1 MSEAHRKL
9 KLTNVRHATANT
21 FLKSIGG
28 KIFMDIHIPLPRIKL
43 LNPDF
48 PNKSTGIINGLSS
61 GLLNW
66 NDIAYPQMY
75 DLYQTLLSNFWK
87 AQEINMQDDI
97 KQWDLLSATE
107 QDVFLRINTQ
117 LASLDSLQT
126 PTMCQVMDYVTDSS
140 FKAIFAVIAQQEA
153 VHNESYSY
161 ILSSLVPINEQKER
175 FNQAK
180 NDPIVRKRNEL
191 ILDAYESFRENPSPQ
206 NLFQLGVNSINLEG
220 IYFYAGFAFFYHLA
234 RQQKMLKTSTMISYI
249 QRDEMQHAYFMAQF
263 LRILLTE
270 NPELNTEAN
279 IEYLYTSV
287 GQAVQLEKEWAHVIL
302 KDIEGIELSEYEEY
316 TEYLANKRLRQ
327 LGLQN
332 LFKERV
338 NPMPWIHI
346 FSDEMM
352 NETKS
357 DFFEQKSRTYAKV
370 TQSNGFDEL

>member
-1 MSEAHRKL
+1 MVIKGS
-9 KLTNVRHATANT
+9 LT
-21 FLKSIGG
+21 
-28 KIFMDIHIPLPRIKL
+28 RIKL
-43 LNPDF
+43 FNPEF
-48 PNKSTGIINGLSS
+48 PNKSTGIINGKSS

-97 KQWDLLSATE
+97 KQWDSLNETE

-126 PTMCQVMDYVTDSS
+126 PTMSQVMDYVTDSS
-140 FKAIFAVIAQQEA
+140 FKAIFAVISQQEA

-161 ILSSLVPINEQKER
+161 ILSSLVPLSQQNER

-180 NDPIVRKRNEL
+180 SDPIVRKRNEF
-191 ILDAYESFRENPSPQ
+191 ILEAYENFRQNPNPQ
-206 NLFQLGVNSINLEG
+206 TLFQLSVNSINLEG

-249 QRDEMQHAYFMAQF
+249 QRDEMQHTYFIAQF
-263 LRILLTE
+263 IRILLTE
-270 NPELNTEAN
+270 NPELNTEEN
-279 IEYLYTSV
+279 IAYVYQIID
-287 GQAVQLEKEWAHVIL
+287 QATKLEKEWAHYIL
-302 KDIEGIELSEYEEY
+302 AGIDGIDLDEFEGYV
-316 TEYLANKRLRQ
+316 EYLANKRFRQ
-327 LGLQN
+327 LGLN
-332 LFKERV
+332 NFYEDRN
-338 NPMPWIHI
+338 NPMPWIHV

-357 DFFEQKSRTYAKV
+357 DFFEQKSRTYSKV

>member
-1 MSEAHRKL
+1 MSVSTEL
-9 KLTNVRHATANT
+9 K
-21 FLKSIGG
+21 K
-28 KIFMDIHIPLPRIKL
+28 IKL
-43 LNPDF
+43 MNPEF
-48 PNKSTGIINGLSS
+48 PNKATGLVNGKSS

-75 DLYQTLLSNFWK
+75 TIYQTLLSNFWK

-97 KQWDLLSATE
+97 KQWDELTAKE

-126 PTMCQVMDYVTDSS
+126 PMMSQVMDYVTDSS
-140 FKAIFAVIAQQEA
+140 CKAIFAVISQQEA

-161 ILSSLVPINEQKER
+161 ILSSLVPLREQNER

-180 NDPIVRKRNEL
+180 EDTMVMKRNN
-191 ILDAYESFRENPSPQ
+191 IIIQAYETFREEP
-206 NLFQLGVNSINLEG
+206 NLQRLFELCVNSINLEG
-220 IYFYAGFAFFYHLA
+220 IYFYAGFAFFYNLA

-249 QRDEMQHAYFMAQF
+249 QRDEMQHAYFTTMF

-270 NPELNTEAN
+270 NPELNTDKN
-279 IEYLYTSV
+279 IQYVYQTIN
-287 GQAVQLEKEWAHVIL
+287 QAVQLEKEWARYIL
-302 KDIEGIELSEYEEY
+302 KDIEGIDLKEFDSYI
-316 TEYLANKRLRQ
+316 EYLANKRLRQ
-327 LGLQN
+327 LGLANFYQYR
-332 LFKERV
+332 E
-338 NPMPWIHI
+338 NPMPWIHV

-357 DFFEQKSRTYAKV
+357 DFFEQKSRTYSKV